1 MYDLVREGRDG
12 RTTGRV
18 RVAETEKKEDDV
30 VAFGF
35 CFLLFRVGEV
45 GVLFFFP
52 LSGKNK

>member
-1 MYDLVREGRDG
+1 MYDLTREGRDG
-12 RTTGRV
+12 RT
-18 RVAETEKKEDDV
+18 EKKEDV

>member
-1 MYDLVREGRDG
+1 MYDLTREGRDG
-12 RTTGRV
+12 R
-18 RVAETEKKEDDV
+18 TEKKEDDV

-52 LSGKNK
+52 VSGKNK